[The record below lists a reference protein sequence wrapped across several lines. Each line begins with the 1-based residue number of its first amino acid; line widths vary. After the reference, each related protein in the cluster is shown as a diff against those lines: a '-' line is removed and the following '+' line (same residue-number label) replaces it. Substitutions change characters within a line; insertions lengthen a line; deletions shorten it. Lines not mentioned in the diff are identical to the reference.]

1 MISDSI
7 IVMAAGASTR
17 MKNSNFEKKSTNYQ
31 QTIDSNESKSLIGF
45 GKESKPF
52 ISFLISNISNSGFK
66 NVYIVVPEN
75 SEYFEKYFNQRVKKE
90 FKIKIN
96 LSFQLVPK
104 NRSKPLGTADAVY
117 QTMQQF
123 PELKLKPFCICNG
136 DNLYSIASLKKIRLS
151 KFNYAFIAYDSKGLE
166 FSQKKISSFSVIQL
180 DKENRLVNIIEK
192 PSVKLIPK
200 FVDKNGKIRIN
211 MNLIKFSAKSSFDFF
226 RECPLNEKRNE
237 KEISDVIL
245 NIVKYKKNY
254 FHGITVFEHVP
265 DLTCKSDILVVAK
278 YLE

>member
-17 MKNSNFEKKSTNYQ
+17 MKNSNFQNKSINYQ
-31 QTIDSNESKSLIGF
+31 QTIDSNKSKSLIGF
-45 GKESKPF
+45 GKELKPF

>member
-17 MKNSNFEKKSTNYQ
+17 MKNSNFQKKLINNQ
-31 QTIDSNESKSLIGF
+31 QKFDSNNSKSMIGF

-75 SEYFEKYFNQRVKKE
+75 SEYFKKYFNQRVKKE
-90 FKIKIN
+90 LKIKIN

-245 NIVKYKKNY
+245 NIVKYKKNC

>member
-75 SEYFEKYFNQRVKKE
+75 SEYFKKYFNQRVKKE
-90 FKIKIN
+90 LKIKIN

>member
-17 MKNSNFEKKSTNYQ
+17 MKNSNFQNKSINYQ
-31 QTIDSNESKSLIGF
+31 QTIDSNKSKSLIGF

-75 SEYFEKYFNQRVKKE
+75 SEYFKKYFNQRVKKE
-90 FKIKIN
+90 LKIKIN

-123 PELKLKPFCICNG
+123 PELKLKPFCVCNG

-151 KFNYAFIAYDSKGLE
+151 KFNYAFIAYDSNGLE

-192 PSVKLIPK
+192 PPVKLIPK

-254 FHGITVFEHVP
+254 FHGITVSEHVP

-278 YLE
+278 YLK